1 LVLRDRKRSNQFGVW
16 GKTQEKW
23 GHESNTRKIGISDV
37 NTMKWNIK
45 NKHIRNILTFC
56 IEIPQR

>member
-1 LVLRDRKRSNQFGVW
+1 LALRDRKRANQFGAW
-16 GKTQEKW
+16 GKTEEKR
-23 GHESNTRKIGISDV
+23 GHQSNTRKIGIIKA
-37 NTMKWNIK
+37 NTIKMK